1 MKTPLRLLL
10 PVIVCAAVSCAH
22 QPSDRLPVDGTR
34 NLALLRPAYASSS
47 YDYNLTAQL
56 ATDGII
62 GRESPAYIALSTADG
77 PVARNEREW
86 IFDQKIP
93 SALTVK
99 GPENYLELSTV
110 GYTIDIDRMILNM
123 DVESNGPL
131 SWTIAVSYWSDGQW
145 VEMDRKCGT
154 KWRFYE
160 IFKAEGGH
168 DRYKVALEGENV
180 TAWKIRDWD
189 FAGKDFV
196 LEPVNFDDGEVYSRE
211 NIVSVLPSEQFRSAW
226 MSAEG
231 GQQWIYVDLGERCNI
246 VSVHPIFGN
255 VGASG
260 KVQFSDDAVS
270 WKDVADID
278 GANEVSVRG
287 KARYVRLALDGGD
300 APYVLNELEILG
312 TGGYKIAPKPQPEA
326 VDGRL
331 ALTGGQWKL
340 QRSSLVDADAAELS
354 TAGFDD
360 EAWMNAKVP
369 GTVLTSYLMNEAI
382 PDPNWADNQLQISE
396 SYFNSD
402 FWYRDEFIVP
412 EDFAGKHIFLN
423 FDAIS
428 WKAEIY
434 LNGQQTGRIDGSFM
448 RGCFDVTDLVRVG
461 EINSLAVKVIRP
473 AHPGAVKEQTALSAD
488 SNGGVIGGDNPS
500 FHASIGWD
508 WIPTIRGRETGIWN
522 DVYLTA
528 TGPVTISDPF
538 VHSTLNLPDT
548 TMAEVFVQTD
558 LVNHSDKAVSGTL
571 HGTFGEYEFSHD
583 ITVPA
588 GETANVTFDPIVID
602 NPALWW
608 PNGYGEQN
616 LYDVRLAFDADGV
629 ESDSRSFRSG
639 IRQMTFNEDGG
650 TLTLFVNGRRFVG
663 KGGSWGFSESNL
675 AYTAREYDIAVRYHA
690 EQNFTMIRNWVGQV
704 GDEEFYDAC
713 DRYGIMVW
721 QDFWLANPW
730 DGPNPYDEAMF
741 LTNAEDY
748 VRRIRNHASIG
759 IYVGRNEGYPTAS
772 LDKGLREIVGR
783 NHPGIHFIS
792 DSADDLVSG
801 RGPYRALPVKEYFN
815 LFGSDKFHSERGM
828 PCVMNIESLR
838 RTLPEEN
845 LWPQNSMWGLHDFC
859 LESAQSGQTFNQLLE
874 DCFGWPESAEEF
886 TTLAQWINYD
896 GYRAMFEGRSD
907 NRRGLL
913 LWMSHPAWPSMVWQT
928 YDFFFDPT
936 AAYFGCKKAC
946 EPLHIQYNSFTGK
959 VEVVNVSAGSGH
971 SLVAQAKIVGMDG
984 KTVWTSSCDV
994 LSDEDT
1000 TVQCFDIE
1008 VPEEAGE
1015 VYFIKLE
1022 LSENGGPVS
1031 DNFYWKGC
1039 EEGNCKALRGI
1050 AHAKVAASRSLSCI
1064 DGVWKGQM
1072 RLVNNSDVPALM
1084 IRLKAVAGGE
1094 MVLPVIYSDNYFSLL
1109 PGEEKLVD
1117 IEFADSDIVSGKP
1130 DIELS
1135 GFNI

>member
-1 MKTPLRLLL
+1 MKSSLLFIL
-10 PVIVCAAVSCAH
+10 PAVICTAVSCTH
-22 QPSDRLPVDGTR
+22 QSPDRQPVSGR
-34 NLALLRPAYASSS
+34 HNLALLRPAYASSS
-47 YDYNLTAQL
+47 HDYNLTAQL
-56 ATDGII
+56 VTDGII
-62 GRESPAYIALSTADG
+62 SQDGPAYIALSTADG

-86 IFDQKIP
+86 VFDQKIP

-99 GPENYLELSTV
+99 GPENFLELCLA
-110 GYTIDIDRMILNM
+110 GYSLDFDKMILNM
-123 DVESNGPL
+123 DVESDGPL

-145 VEMDRKCGT
+145 IEMDRKSGSE
-154 KWRFYE
+154 WRCYK
-160 IFKAEGGH
+160 IFNAEGGH
-168 DRYKVALEGENV
+168 DRYRVALEGKNV

-189 FAGKDFV
+189 FAGRDFTLV
-196 LEPVNFDDGEVYSRE
+196 PVNFDDGEVYRRE
-211 NIVSVLPSEQFRSAW
+211 HIVSVLPSEQFRSAW

-231 GQQWIYVDLGERCNI
+231 GRQWIYVDLGERCSI
-246 VSVHPIFGN
+246 DSVHPVFGDCN
-255 VGASG
+255 VGG
-260 KVQFSDDAVS
+260 KIQFSDDAVC

-278 GANEVSVRG
+278 GSNEVSVRG
-287 KARYVRLALDGGD
+287 KARYVRLALEGGD
-300 APYVLNELEILG
+300 TPYILNELEILG
-312 TGGYKIAPKPQPEA
+312 TGGYKIATKPQPEA
-326 VDGRL
+326 VGGRL
-331 ALTGGQWKL
+331 DLTGGKWKL
-340 QRSSLVDADAAELS
+340 QRSSLVSAGGEVLS

-360 EAWMNAKVP
+360 GDWIGAKVP
-369 GTVLTSYLMNEAI
+369 GTVLATFLMNEAI

-402 FWYRDEFIVP
+402 FWYRDEFAVP
-412 EDFAGKHIFLN
+412 EDFAGKRVFLN
-423 FDAIS
+423 FDGIS

-434 LNGQQTGRIDGSFM
+434 VNGQQTGRIDGSFM
-448 RGCFDVTDLVRVG
+448 RGCFDVTELVRAG
-461 EINSLAVKVIRP
+461 ENNSLAVKVIRP

-488 SNGGVIGGDNPS
+488 CNGGVIGGDNPS
-500 FHASIGWD
+500 FHASVGWD

-548 TMAEVFVQTD
+548 TRAEVFVETG
-558 LVNHSDKAVSGTL
+558 LVNHTDKPVSGTL
-571 HGTFGEYEFSHD
+571 HGNFGEYTFSRD
-583 ITVPA
+583 VTVPA
-588 GETANVTFDPIVID
+588 GGTADVAFDPVVID

-608 PNGYGEQN
+608 PNGYGEPN
-616 LYDVRLAFDADGV
+616 LYDVRLAFDAEGV
-629 ESDSRSFRSG
+629 ESDSRSLRSG
-639 IRQMTFNEDGG
+639 IRQITFNEDGG

-663 KGGSWGFSESNL
+663 RGGSWGFSESNL

-713 DRYGIMVW
+713 DRFGIMVW

-730 DGPNPYDEAMF
+730 DGPDPYDEAMF
-741 LTNAEDY
+741 LANAEDY
-748 VRRIRNHASIG
+748 VKRIRNHASIG
-759 IYVGRNEGYPTAS
+759 IYVGRNEGYPPAS

-783 NHPGIHFIS
+783 SHPGIHFIS

-815 LFGSDKFHSERGM
+815 LSGSDKFHSERGM

-838 RTLPEEN
+838 RTLPEEK

-859 LESAQSGQTFNQLLE
+859 LESAQGGQTFNRMLE
-874 DCFGWPESAEEF
+874 DCFGPAQSAEEF
-886 TTLAQWINYD
+886 TALAQWINYD

-971 SLVAQAKIVGMDG
+971 ALVAQASVVGMDG
-984 KTVWTSSCDV
+984 RTVWSGQCDV

-1000 TVQCFDIE
+1000 TVQCFGIE
-1008 VPEEAGE
+1008 VPEDAGE
-1015 VYFIKLE
+1015 VYFIKLI
-1022 LSENGGPVS
+1022 LSENGAPVS
-1031 DNFYWKGC
+1031 DNFYWKGR
-1039 EEGNCKALRGI
+1039 EEGNCKALRDI
-1050 AHAKVAASRSLSCI
+1050 ARANVSLSRTLSCNE
-1064 DGVWKGQM
+1064 GVWKGQM

-1084 IRLKAVAGGE
+1084 LRLKAVAGGE
-1094 MVLPVIYSDNYFSLL
+1094 MVLPVLWSDNYFSLL
-1109 PGEEKLVD
+1109 PGEEKVVD
-1117 IEFADSDIVSGKP
+1117 VEFADSDVASGRP
-1130 DIELS
+1130 DVVLS
-1135 GFNI
+1135 GFNL